1 MMNHEVKIIPEGD
14 SGMLLQWQQNI
25 SPDITAAVDE
35 VLQRLHHARIV
46 GITDLVPAYCSLLI
60 CYDPTVILWPALY
73 EKVQTVLQ
81 DDSAGRMASH
91 RIFEIP
97 VLYDGEDM
105 ARVLSHTGLD
115 KQELIELHTKPDYL
129 VHMIGFLPGF
139 PYLGGMSEKLR
150 VPRLEEPRLLIPA
163 GSVGIGGSQTGI
175 YSLPSPGGWN
185 LIGRTPV
192 RIYDS
197 AESEPVLFRTG
208 DRIRFIAVTQEEYE
222 KTEDNIRSGRKGYR
236 VKDGDEEWAS
246 V

>member
-1 MMNHEVKIIPEGD
+1 MMKHEVKIIPEGD

-35 VLQRLHHARIV
+35 VLQCLHHARIV

-60 CYDPTVILWPALY
+60 CYDPTVILWPTLY

-81 DDSAGRMASH
+81 DDSAGRMASQ

-115 KQELIELHTKPDYL
+115 KKELIELHTKPDYL

-222 KTEDNIRSGRKGYR
+222 KTEDDIRSGRKGYR